1 MQGKQGHLGPGRN
14 GLRRTY
20 LACLLVAL
28 TLPLGAAEVERGGS
42 FCVVPAVLMPA
53 GRLDL
58 AYHPAPQVNLD
69 FDVGIN
75 PRWSVIF
82 GAGFSDHESKLNPDA
97 RLVLAPTWFG
107 FKSKAQIL
115 PAVELFWDFAGELTY
130 EKAYFRGSGIGS
142 IENLDG
148 GVLLGAGF
156 DLWLTQWLLVGVESK
171 AHLLIEAG
179 EVFPMVQLG
188 LRLGIRG

>member
-1 MQGKQGHLGPGRN
+1 MIR
-14 GLRRTY
+14 Y
-20 LACLLVAL
+20 CLAFLLVAL
-28 TLPLGAAEVERGGS
+28 VLPLNAASEERGGS

-53 GRLDL
+53 GRLD
-58 AYHPAPQVNLD
+58 AAFYAAPQVNLD
-69 FDVGIN
+69 FDVGIS
-75 PRWSVIF
+75 PHWSVIF
-82 GAGFSDHESKLNPDA
+82 GAGFSDHESKANPDT

-115 PAVELFWDFAGELTY
+115 PTVELYWDFAGELAY
-130 EKAYFRGSGIGS
+130 EKEYFRGSGIGS

-148 GVLLGAGF
+148 GVTVGAGF
-156 DLWLTQWLLVGVESK
+156 DLWLTKWLVTGVESK
-171 AHLLIEAG
+171 AHLLIEPG